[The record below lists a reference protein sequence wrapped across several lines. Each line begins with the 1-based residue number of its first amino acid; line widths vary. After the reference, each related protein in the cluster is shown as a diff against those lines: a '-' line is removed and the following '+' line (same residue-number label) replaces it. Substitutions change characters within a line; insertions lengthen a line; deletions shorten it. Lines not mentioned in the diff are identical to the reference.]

1 MTSSIVKV
9 SFMGKTSDPKNI
21 TNSIKCLS
29 VLESKTA
36 LLYNSLSEKVNL
48 PLIKS
53 MLKEISLDS
62 KKHSTILFGVS
73 QSLPETDWKP
83 KDCKKTLGNV
93 LVVVDNF
100 IEDLSKVKSV
110 TESNLSELSKQLV
123 GLESTMSEEYFV
135 FVQLKTLEFMSKE
148 IGTIYNINLDS
159 LKGIFTGII
168 DDEEHHREI
177 LATIGEFI
185 RKNEDRERDN
195 TPMVRFQN
203 PDAWIGTP
211 TPNSI

>member
-1 MTSSIVKV
+1 MKV
-9 SFMGKTSDPKNI
+9 FLVGKTSDPKNI

-36 LLYNSLSEKVNL
+36 LLYNSLSDKVTL

-100 IEDLSKVKSV
+100 IEDLQKVKSV
-110 TESNLSELSKQLV
+110 TEYNLSELSKQLA
-123 GLESTMSEEYFV
+123 GLESIMSEEYFV

-148 IGTIYNINLDS
+148 IGKIYNINLDS
-159 LKGIFTGII
+159 LKDIFTGII

-177 LATIGEFI
+177 LVTIREFI
-185 RKNEDRERDN
+185 RKKDDKERDN
-195 TPMVRFQN
+195 TPLVRFQN
-203 PDAWIGTP
+203 PDAWIGSP
-211 TPNSI
+211 LPNAT

>member
-1 MTSSIVKV
+1 MTSFIVKV
-9 SFMGKTSDPKNI
+9 FLLGKTSDPKNI

-36 LLYNSLSEKVNL
+36 LLYNSLSEKVKL
-48 PLIKS
+48 PLIQS

-73 QSLPETDWKP
+73 QSLPETNWKP
-83 KDCKKTLGNV
+83 KDCKNALGNV

-110 TESNLSELSKQLV
+110 TDSNLSVLSKQLA

-135 FVQLKTLEFMSKE
+135 FVQLKTLDFMSKE
-148 IGTIYNINLDS
+148 IGKIYNINLDS
-159 LKGIFTGII
+159 LKDIFTGII

-177 LATIGEFI
+177 LATISELI
-185 RKNEDRERDN
+185 RKKENEERDN
-195 TPMVRFQN
+195 TPIVRFQN

-211 TPNSI
+211 TPNTM